1 MDCSTW
7 FLVENQSK
15 TTYRLP
21 LGFQHRRYCGESSPG
36 VPLGPLGS
44 EHVGQYVEFC
54 RADRLRSSR
63 MVCVSDF
70 ENCSLVSCLLRQV
83 DTSPATLLFSILGA
97 RQLLLF
103 LLQSSFTAHNSRSFQ
118 FECLPSFSMG
128 SLLTGGLQNFT
139 RL

>member
-70 ENCSLVSCLLRQV
+70 ENCSLVSCLLRRV
-83 DTSPATLLFSILGA
+83 KASPA
-97 RQLLLF
+97 
-103 LLQSSFTAHNSRSFQ
+103 N
-118 FECLPSFSMG
+118 PSF
-128 SLLTGGLQNFT
+128 
-139 RL
+139 